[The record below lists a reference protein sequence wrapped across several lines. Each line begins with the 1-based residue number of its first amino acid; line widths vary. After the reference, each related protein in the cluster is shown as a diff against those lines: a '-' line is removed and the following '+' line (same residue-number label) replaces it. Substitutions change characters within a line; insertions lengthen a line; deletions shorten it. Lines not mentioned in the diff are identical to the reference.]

1 MKEKHIVAG
10 LLFICCAALVAM
22 LTLVPKG
29 GLNSDK
35 KELTEQQSGEMFV
48 ADFVSIITK
57 AKEPLS
63 DIEKAFLTEQDQI
76 AGEADTTIAF
86 DAAHNLIHFWDSLE
100 RFDISG
106 FYYNRLYERNGS
118 EFNLMNASQRFYEQG
133 RIVAD
138 SAARQYYMST
148 AEKGFKKAYEMNPKN
163 LDAKV
168 GRALCI
174 VENRNRIME
183 GVPLLREVLQA
194 DSNNIMATY
203 TLGLLQIESGQLEKA
218 LVSFEKLVS
227 LQPFNGEFY
236 FYLADVQQKTGN
248 TKQAVLNYE
257 KAKMLAPNDETR
269 HAIDDIL
276 KEIK

>member
-1 MKEKHIVAG
+1 LKEKHIVAG
-10 LLFICCAALVAM
+10 LLFICCAVIIAM
-22 LTLVPKG
+22 LALTPN
-29 GLNSDK
+29 GLNSDTK
-35 KELTEQQSGEMFV
+35 VLTPQQSGEKFT

-57 AKEPLS
+57 AKEPLTEV
-63 DIEKAFLTEQDQI
+63 EKAFLTEQDQI

-86 DAAHNLIHFWDSLE
+86 DATHNLIHFWDSLE

-106 FYYNRLYERNGS
+106 FYYNRLFERNGS

-183 GVPLLREVLQA
+183 GVPLLREVLQE
-194 DSNNIMATY
+194 DSTNIMATY

-236 FYLADVQQKTGN
+236 FYLADVQQKTGDR
-248 TKQAVLNYE
+248 KQAILNYE